1 MVRLRITLF
10 LYLHIYINKYAL
22 LGLIMKLTKI
32 QLKQIIREE
41 IQSLTEKRNEHG
53 LMVYPSTRQDQV
65 KIQKWLDSSDYYA
78 EWNRG
83 GYFLFPEK
91 KSAYNSLE
99 DELGK
104 QFGKRRINARFEG
117 V

>member
-1 MVRLRITLF
+1 M
-10 LYLHIYINKYAL
+10 
-22 LGLIMKLTKI
+22 
-32 QLKQIIREE
+32 
-41 IQSLTEKRNEHG
+41 NESSDHG
-53 LMVYPSTRQDQV
+53 LMVYPSTRQDQS

-78 EWNRG
+78 EWDRD

-91 KSAYNSLE
+91 RSLYNKLE

-104 QFGKRRINARFEG
+104 EFNKHRINARFEG

>member
-1 MVRLRITLF
+1 
-10 LYLHIYINKYAL
+10 
-22 LGLIMKLTKI
+22 MKLTKS
-32 QLKQIIREE
+32 QLKEIIREE
-41 IQSLTEKRNEHG
+41 IKNVSEANEAG
-53 LMVYPSTRQDQV
+53 LMVYPSTRQDQA

-78 EWNRG
+78 EWDRE

-91 KSAYNSLE
+91 RSAYNSLE

-104 QFGKRRINARFEG
+104 EFGKLRINVRFEG